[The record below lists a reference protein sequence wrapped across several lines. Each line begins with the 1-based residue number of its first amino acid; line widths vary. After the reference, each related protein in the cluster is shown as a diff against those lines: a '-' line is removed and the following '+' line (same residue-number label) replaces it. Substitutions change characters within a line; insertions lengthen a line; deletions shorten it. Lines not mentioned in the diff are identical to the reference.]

1 LVAERPVSVAAGAV
15 SVATS
20 QRTLAGR
27 AANVGFLARGLYFY
41 PVYCIVDVETTGTVK
56 GPARLTE
63 IALFR
68 HDGERVVDAFHSLLN
83 PGCPIPPFISR
94 LTGITDAM
102 VAGAPTFGEVARQ
115 VQALSQDAVFIA
127 HNVHFDF
134 GFLRKEFGWLG
145 HSYQRPLLCTVQ
157 LSRRIFPGLPSYS
170 LGKLCHSL
178 DIPLADRHRASGD
191 AAATVRLFELLLRH
205 DCRGLIPRP
214 APQAQAS
221 FLATG
226 R

>member
-1 LVAERPVSVAAGAV
+1 VFFATSVFQ
-15 SVATS
+15 VATPA
-20 QRTLAGR
+20 TG
-27 AANVGFLARGLYFY
+27 VGTGGERRIPPAQALFLP

-68 HDGERVVDAFHSLLN
+68 HDGERVVDAFHTLLN
-83 PGCPIPPFISR
+83 PGCPIPPFIAR

-102 VAGAPTFGEVARQ
+102 VADAPTFGEVARR
-115 VQALSQDAVFIA
+115 VHALSQDAVFIA

-145 HSYQRPLLCTVQ
+145 HQYQRQLLCTVQ
-157 LSRRIFPGLPSYS
+157 LSRKIFPGLPSYS

-178 DIPLADRHRASGD
+178 EIPLTDRHRAKGD
-191 AAATVRLFELLLRH
+191 AAATVRLFEMLLQH
-205 DCRGLIPRP
+205 DRRGLIPRP
-214 APQAQAS
+214 VPQPRAPV
-221 FLATG
+221 LATG
-226 R
+226 C

>member
-1 LVAERPVSVAAGAV
+1 M
-15 SVATS
+15 
-20 QRTLAGR
+20 
-27 AANVGFLARGLYFY
+27 
-41 PVYCIVDVETTGTVK
+41 YCIVDVETTGTVK

-68 HDGERVVDAFHSLLN
+68 HDGERVVDAFHTLVN
-83 PGCPIPPFISR
+83 PGCPIPPFIAR

-102 VAGAPTFGEVARQ
+102 VADAPQFADVARQ
-115 VQALSQDAVFIA
+115 VLALSQDAVFIA

-157 LSRRIFPGLPSYS
+157 LSRKIFPGLPSYS

-178 DIPLADRHRASGD
+178 DIPLADRHRANGD
-191 AAATVRLFELLLRH
+191 AAATVRLFEMLLQH
-205 DCRGLIPRP
+205 DRRGLIPRP
-214 APQAQAS
+214 ATPAGVP
-221 FLATG
+221 FFATG